1 MSSHLS
7 CGGRK
12 TAFSHL
18 PYSRSPELFSI
29 VDLVI
34 AVLCCRTNQSFNM
47 TRAGRVQKGGKAKA
61 TKRASSRADLPD
73 VYADMLSE
81 ALSSPAQVSDEG
93 KTIKKRRIASR
104 FSGEGRDLKVDT
116 QAEKLQD
123 IESIRDAEKGT
134 GTSFEQAKQQ
144 IFDESEDSEPSD
156 GDWED
161 VDFAKPIMYQEEPLG
176 RDDSGDG
183 DLNLVLETGDR
194 EAQRQTT
201 LKRKPI
207 TQAEKKLRVDIHKM
221 HLLCLLFHVHVRNHW
236 CNNEKVHVI
245 DDPPYGGF
253 ARLMACRM
261 HSKVCS
267 QLGPDL
273 T

>member
-1 MSSHLS
+1 
-7 CGGRK
+7 
-12 TAFSHL
+12 
-18 PYSRSPELFSI
+18 
-29 VDLVI
+29 
-34 AVLCCRTNQSFNM
+34 M
-47 TRAGRVQKGGKAKA
+47 TRAGRVQKDGKAKA

-73 VYADMLSE
+73 VYAEMLSE

-93 KTIKKRRIASR
+93 KIIKKRRVAGR
-104 FSGEGRDLKVDT
+104 VAGEGKDLRVDH

-123 IESIRDAEKGT
+123 IESITDGEEGI
-134 GTSFEQAKQQ
+134 GTSFERAKQQ

-161 VDFAKPIMYQEEPLG
+161 VDFVKPIMYQEEPLG
-176 RDDSGDG
+176 RDDAGDG
-183 DLNLVLETGDR
+183 GLDLVLETGDR
-194 EAQRQTT
+194 EAQSQTT

-207 TQAEKKLRVDIHKM
+207 TQAEKQIRVDIHKM

-236 CNNEKVHVI
+236 CNDEKVHVI
-245 DDPPYGGF
+245 EDPIFGRF
-253 ARLMACRM
+253 AQLMTCRV
-261 HSKVCS
+261 HSRVCS

>member
-1 MSSHLS
+1 M
-7 CGGRK
+7 
-12 TAFSHL
+12 
-18 PYSRSPELFSI
+18 P
-29 VDLVI
+29 
-34 AVLCCRTNQSFNM
+34 
-47 TRAGRVQKGGKAKA
+47 RAGRVQKGGKAKT

-73 VYADMLSE
+73 IYTEMLSE
-81 ALSSPAQVSDEG
+81 ALSSPAQVSAEG
-93 KTIKKRRIASR
+93 KTIKKRRIAGR
-104 FSGEGRDLKVDT
+104 VAGEGRDLRVHT
-116 QAEKLQD
+116 PAEKLQD
-123 IESIRDAEKGT
+123 IESITDAEKGT
-134 GTSFEQAKQQ
+134 GASIDQVKQQ

-161 VDFAKPIMYQEEPLG
+161 VDLTKSIVKQEELFE

-194 EAQRQTT
+194 EAQRQNTS
-201 LKRKPI
+201 KRKPI

-236 CNNEKVHVI
+236 CNDEKVHVI
-245 DDPPYGGF
+245 DDPTYGRF

-261 HSKVCS
+261 HSGVCC
-267 QLGPDL
+267 QLGQDL

>member
-1 MSSHLS
+1 MAEEKQHP
-7 CGGRK
+7 
-12 TAFSHL
+12 HI
-18 PYSRSPELFSI
+18 SRSPELFSI
-29 VDLVI
+29 VDLLFLVI
-34 AVLCCRTNQSFNM
+34 SVLYCRTYQSSNM
-47 TRAGRVQKGGKAKA
+47 TRAGRAQKGGKAKA
-61 TKRASSRADLPD
+61 TKRASSRAELPD

-93 KTIKKRRIASR
+93 KTIKKRRIAGR
-104 FSGEGRDLKVDT
+104 VAGEGRDLRVDI

-123 IESIRDAEKGT
+123 VESITDAEKGT

-144 IFDESEDSEPSD
+144 VFDESDDSEPSD

-194 EAQRQTT
+194 EPQGQTT

-207 TQAEKKLRVDIHKM
+207 TQAEKQLRVDIHKM

-236 CNNEKVHVI
+236 CNDEKVHVI
-245 DDPPYGGF
+245 DDLTYGRF

-261 HSKVCS
+261 HSRVCS

>member
-1 MSSHLS
+1 
-7 CGGRK
+7 
-12 TAFSHL
+12 
-18 PYSRSPELFSI
+18 
-29 VDLVI
+29 
-34 AVLCCRTNQSFNM
+34 M

-61 TKRASSRADLPD
+61 TKCASSQADLPD
-73 VYADMLSE
+73 IYADMLSE

-93 KTIKKRRIASR
+93 KTIKKRRIAGR
-104 FSGEGRDLKVDT
+104 VAGESGDLKVDI

-123 IESIRDAEKGT
+123 IEFTTDAEKET

-144 IFDESEDSEPSD
+144 IFDESEDSEPSE

-176 RDDSGDG
+176 GDDSGDG
-183 DLNLVLETGDR
+183 GLNLVLETGGR

-207 TQAEKKLRVDIHKM
+207 TQAEKQLRVDIHKM

-245 DDPPYGGF
+245 DDSIFGRF
-253 ARLMACRM
+253 VRLMACRM
-261 HSKVCS
+261 PSRVCS

>member
-1 MSSHLS
+1 M
-7 CGGRK
+7 
-12 TAFSHL
+12 
-18 PYSRSPELFSI
+18 P
-29 VDLVI
+29 
-34 AVLCCRTNQSFNM
+34 
-47 TRAGRVQKGGKAKA
+47 RAGRVQKGGKAKT

-104 FSGEGRDLKVDT
+104 VAGEGRDLRAYT
-116 QAEKLQD
+116 PAEKLQD
-123 IESIRDAEKGT
+123 IEPMTDAEKGT
-134 GTSFEQAKQQ
+134 GTSIEQAKQQ

-161 VDFAKPIMYQEEPLG
+161 VDFAKRIMYQEEPLEI
-176 RDDSGDG
+176 DDSGDG
-183 DLNLVLETGDR
+183 DLNLVLGARDR

-201 LKRKPI
+201 SKRKPI

-236 CNNEKVHVI
+236 CNDEKVHVI
-245 DDPPYGGF
+245 DDLTYGRF

-261 HSKVCS
+261 HSRVCC
-267 QLGPDL
+267 QLGSDP

>member
-1 MSSHLS
+1 M
-7 CGGRK
+7 
-12 TAFSHL
+12 A
-18 PYSRSPELFSI
+18 
-29 VDLVI
+29 
-34 AVLCCRTNQSFNM
+34 
-47 TRAGRVQKGGKAKA
+47 RAGRVQKGGKAKA

-81 ALSSPAQVSDEG
+81 ALPSPAQVSEEG
-93 KTIKKRRIASR
+93 RSIKKRRIAGR
-104 FSGEGRDLKVDT
+104 VAGEGRDLRVDI

-123 IESIRDAEKGT
+123 IETITDAENET

-156 GDWED
+156 GEWED

-183 DLNLVLETGDR
+183 CLNLVLQTGDR
-194 EAQRQTT
+194 EAQRQIT

-207 TQAEKKLRVDIHKM
+207 TQAEKQLRLDIHKM
-221 HLLCLLFHVHVRNHW
+221 HLLCLLLHVHVRNHW
-236 CNNEKVHVI
+236 CNREKVHVI
-245 DDPPYGGF
+245 DDPIFGPL
-253 ARLMACRM
+253 ARLMARRM
-261 HSKVCS
+261 HSRVCS